1 MLRKLLRHE
10 LYATG
15 KTLLPIYGITIL
27 LSLLNRL
34 VTNIDIF
41 NGPME
46 IIPAFMQIAYGI
58 SIVATIIV
66 TVIIIVLRFY
76 KNLMTDEG
84 YLMFTLP
91 VKAYQLINSKLI
103 SSIIWTI
110 ISVITV
116 ILSLLILLANP
127 ERLELLK
134 ESIDNIVYILK
145 ISFGEN
151 YVLLTIELGILL
163 FISMIQQMLL
173 IFVSIAVGH
182 LFNGRK
188 VLGSFA
194 AYIGINT
201 AVQIAL
207 TILMVIWSLIGGS
220 SLEEL
225 GSIPQLLFPFTIIM
239 GLTLSLLYYLVT
251 NYIFSKKLNLE

>member
-1 MLRKLLRHE
+1 
-10 LYATG
+10 
-15 KTLLPIYGITIL
+15 
-27 LSLLNRL
+27 
-34 VTNIDIF
+34 
-41 NGPME
+41 
-46 IIPAFMQIAYGI
+46 
-58 SIVATIIV
+58 
-66 TVIIIVLRFY
+66 
-76 KNLMTDEG
+76 
-84 YLMFTLP
+84 
-91 VKAYQLINSKLI
+91 
-103 SSIIWTI
+103 
-110 ISVITV
+110 
-116 ILSLLILLANP
+116 
-127 ERLELLK
+127 
-134 ESIDNIVYILK
+134 
-145 ISFGEN
+145 
-151 YVLLTIELGILL
+151 
-163 FISMIQQMLL
+163 MLL